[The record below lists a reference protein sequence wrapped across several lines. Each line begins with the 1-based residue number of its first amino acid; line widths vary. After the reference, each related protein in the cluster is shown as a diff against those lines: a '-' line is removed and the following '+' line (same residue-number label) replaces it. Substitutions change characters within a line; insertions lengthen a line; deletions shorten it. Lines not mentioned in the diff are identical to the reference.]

1 MGQVGAVYFLYFE
14 IYGQVIIAT
23 GLKGATHGEGGGRA
37 SHGANFWCF
46 IKKGVESDQG
56 VIA

>member
-37 SHGANFWCF
+37 SHGANFWGG
-46 IKKGVESDQG
+46 GVESDQG